1 MTKSELL
8 NNVFFENAK
17 GNLPIIY
24 ITSDDDVVKVG
35 GIVNAPM
42 VGRIYFSEVKK
53 SITKDELLANKEFI
67 CASEDSEI
75 LIDFGGYRRETLD
88 CYIAVDDSCINIIE
102 LRERIITI
110 PIKCRRLNQTPNIGL
125 RKFTL
130 GKRRSLMIQRMM
142 LGSF

>member
-1 MTKSELL
+1 MNKAELL
-8 NNVFFENAK
+8 NNKEFKKAY

-35 GIVNAPM
+35 SIVNAPM

-53 SITKDELLANKEFI
+53 TITKGDLLTNKEFI

-88 CYIAVDDSCINIIE
+88 CYVTVDDSCINIIE
-102 LRERIITI
+102 L
-110 PIKCRRLNQTPNIGL
+110 
-125 RKFTL
+125 
-130 GKRRSLMIQRMM
+130 
-142 LGSF
+142 

>member
-1 MTKSELL
+1 MNKAELL
-8 NNVFFENAK
+8 NNTEFKNAK
-17 GNLPIIY
+17 GDLPIIY

-42 VGRIYFSEVKK
+42 VGRIYLSEVKK

-102 LRERIITI
+102 L
-110 PIKCRRLNQTPNIGL
+110 
-125 RKFTL
+125 
-130 GKRRSLMIQRMM
+130 
-142 LGSF
+142 

>member
-8 NNVFFENAK
+8 NNTDFKNAK
-17 GNLPIIY
+17 GDLPIIY

-35 GIVNAPM
+35 SIVNAPM

-53 SITKDELLANKEFI
+53 TITKGDLLTNKEFI

-88 CYIAVDDSCINIIE
+88 CYVTVDDSCINIIE
-102 LRERIITI
+102 L
-110 PIKCRRLNQTPNIGL
+110 
-125 RKFTL
+125 
-130 GKRRSLMIQRMM
+130 
-142 LGSF
+142 

>member
-8 NNVFFENAK
+8 NNTEFKKAD
-17 GNLPIIY
+17 GSLPIIY

-35 GIVNAPM
+35 SIVNAPM

-53 SITKDELLANKEFI
+53 TITKDYLLSNKEFI

-88 CYIAVDDSCINIIE
+88 CYVTVDDSCINIIE
-102 LRERIITI
+102 L
-110 PIKCRRLNQTPNIGL
+110 
-125 RKFTL
+125 
-130 GKRRSLMIQRMM
+130 
-142 LGSF
+142 

>member
-1 MTKSELL
+1 MNKAELL
-8 NNVFFENAK
+8 NNTAFKNAE
-17 GNLPIIY
+17 GDLPIIY

-88 CYIAVDDSCINIIE
+88 CYIAIDDSCINIIE
-102 LRERIITI
+102 L
-110 PIKCRRLNQTPNIGL
+110 
-125 RKFTL
+125 
-130 GKRRSLMIQRMM
+130 
-142 LGSF
+142 

>member
-8 NNVFFENAK
+8 NNTEFKNAK
-17 GNLPIIY
+17 GDLPIIY

-35 GIVNAPM
+35 SIVNAPM

-53 SITKDELLANKEFI
+53 SITKDDLIANKEFI

-88 CYIAVDDSCINIIE
+88 CYVTVDDSCINIIE
-102 LRERIITI
+102 L
-110 PIKCRRLNQTPNIGL
+110 
-125 RKFTL
+125 
-130 GKRRSLMIQRMM
+130 
-142 LGSF
+142 

>member
-8 NNVFFENAK
+8 NNTEFKNAK
-17 GNLPIIY
+17 GDLPIIY

-35 GIVNAPM
+35 SIVNVTM

-53 SITKDELLANKEFI
+53 TITKDDLLTNKEFI

-88 CYIAVDDSCINIIE
+88 CYVTVDDSCINIIE
-102 LRERIITI
+102 L
-110 PIKCRRLNQTPNIGL
+110 
-125 RKFTL
+125 
-130 GKRRSLMIQRMM
+130 
-142 LGSF
+142 